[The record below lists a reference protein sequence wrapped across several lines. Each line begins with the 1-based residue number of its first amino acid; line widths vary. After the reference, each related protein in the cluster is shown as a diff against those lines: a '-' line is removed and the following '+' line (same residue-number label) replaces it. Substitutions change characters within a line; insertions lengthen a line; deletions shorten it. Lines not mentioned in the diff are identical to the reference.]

1 VSYRGLWCLQISG
14 CTLVGLPSGIWMGA
28 SKFANGALM
37 VMLSADCR
45 ISIDKPEEPVDNAKN
60 ILTPFDAGFSFP
72 KPEATDNR
80 ILIEF
85 VSI

>member
-1 VSYRGLWCLQISG
+1 MSADIRMYASWI
-14 CTLVGLPSGIWMGA
+14 TLGYMDGSVEVRKRCVM
-28 SKFANGALM
+28 M
-37 VMLSADCR
+37 MLSADCR